1 MQDIRKVIVLGAT
14 GNVGRHVVSAL
25 LQASFSVTAGG
36 RTLTSMSDL
45 PPEAVKISVDYGS
58 PESLKQAFSG
68 QDAIIEAF
76 NPNVAVFQE
85 QIVQAA
91 IDAGVRHIITPDF
104 SSDTF
109 NPNVEELSIFEPK
122 LKAQR
127 ILESAAE
134 KHGLNWTA
142 IITGPFFDWAIPLGV
157 FWVNGE
163 SKEVMVFGS
172 GDQKVSMSAIDMV
185 GRASVAVLK
194 NPVAFLN
201 RAAYFADYT
210 ISSNELVTA
219 LVSDESDDSREVWS
233 KNEIPLS
240 TFLQQGKEMWAQD
253 TADGVQDR
261 LNSAAYQMLGMYGLF
276 EETNRYGADFSEKIE
291 EGFGIPLEE
300 FQEILQEAVSK
311 YTYA

>member
-1 MQDIRKVIVLGAT
+1 MREIRKVIVLGAT

-45 PPEAVKISVDYGS
+45 PPEAIKIPVDYGS

-76 NPNVAVFQE
+76 NPKVAVFQE

-91 IDAGVRHIITPDF
+91 TDAGVRHIITPDF

-109 NPNVEELSIFEPK
+109 NPNVEELLIFEPK

-157 FWVNGE
+157 FWVNE
-163 SKEVMVFGS
+163 KSMEVMVFGS
-172 GDQKVSMSAIDMV
+172 GDQKVSMSAINMV

-194 NPVAFLN
+194 NPLAFLN

-219 LVSDESDDSREVWS
+219 LGSDNARGLWK

-240 TFLQQGKEMWAQD
+240 KFLQQGKEMWARD
-253 TADGVQDR
+253 TAGGVQDR
-261 LNSAAYQMLGMYGLF
+261 LNSPAYQMLGTYGLF
-276 EETNRYGADFSEKIE
+276 EEANRYGADFSEKIE
-291 EGFGIPLEE
+291 EGFGISMDK

-311 YTYA
+311 